1 MYSVSFIAV
10 TLGNE
15 EGFFLKQLVFRRCI
29 SSYVWK
35 KCYKKQGSSHLKQL
49 TMENCVLNICN
60 NILTLYPINFYIFYC
75 FFHLFSLICQHCNC
89 ILLPLQPIFTL
100 FTVVCDWDVTASM
113 CVWTHA
119 IEICKPH
126 YLSVLFSVPFAVCHK
141 AGGIEKKKKNHASL
155 STRHVTSSVMKY
167 NPVRWWNSTVIV
179 RQASIEDL
187 TTAVSVNGLLLS
199 VLLLHCVDFVIW
211 NKCLFS
217 FCMFFTMLK
226 VAAIALLLLYS
237 RNQFFLSKSS
247 H

>member
-10 TLGNE
+10 ALGKLR
-15 EGFFLKQLVFRRCI
+15 GFFKQLVFRRCI
-29 SSYVWK
+29 SSYTWR
-35 KCYKKQGSSHLKQL
+35 KCKSCQKQGSSHLKQL

-75 FFHLFSLICQHCNC
+75 FFHLLSLICQHCNC

-100 FTVVCDWDVTASM
+100 STVVCDWDVTASM
-113 CVWTHA
+113 CVCERMPLRCVNRITVQF
-119 IEICKPH
+119 
-126 YLSVLFSVPFAVCHK
+126 YFQCHLLCVTK
-141 AGGIEKKKKNHASL
+141 VGGIEKKHASL

-167 NPVRWWNSTVIV
+167 NPVRWWNFTVIV

-187 TTAVSVNGLLLS
+187 TAAVSVNGLLLS

-211 NKCLFS
+211 NKCPFS

-226 VAAIALLLLYS
+226 VAAIALLLYS